1 MKTKTLTSGN
11 FSANGNF
18 SGYDAQGE
26 RWFVHGRA
34 MEALGIKADSDLKD
48 VFPLYAMVTE
58 REIQSRDENG
68 ELSDTMVV
76 RKQAT
81 TVFRTIDELV
91 KAKNADIALE
101 IAIKADLEATVSK
114 SGLTEASVK
123 ALLEASI

>member
-1 MKTKTLTSGN
+1 MKTKTITSGN

-18 SGYDAQGE
+18 SGYDASGE

-34 MEALGIKADSDLKD
+34 MESLGMKEDKDL
-48 VFPLYAMVTE
+48 VFPLYAIVTE

-68 ELSDTMVV
+68 DLSDTMVI

-81 TVFRTIDELV
+81 AIFKTVGELV
-91 KAKNADIALE
+91 SAKNADIALE

-114 SGLTEASVK
+114 SGLSESSVK

>member
-1 MKTKTLTSGN
+1 MQTKTLTSGN

-18 SGYDAQGE
+18 SGYDTSGE

-34 MEALGIKADSDLKD
+34 MEGMGMKADADLT
-48 VFPLYAMVTE
+48 FPLYAIVTE

-68 ELSDTMVV
+68 ELSDTMVI

-81 TVFRTIDELV
+81 AVFKTIGELV
-91 KAKNADIALE
+91 AAKNADIALE
-101 IAIKADLEATVSK
+101 IAIRADLEAVVSK

>member
-1 MKTKTLTSGN
+1 MKTRTLTSGN

-18 SGYDAQGE
+18 SGYDASGE

-34 MEALGIKADSDLKD
+34 MQTLGMEKDADLK
-48 VFPLYAMVTE
+48 FPLYAIVTE

-68 ELSDTMVV
+68 ELSDTMVI

-81 TVFRTIDELV
+81 AVFKTIGELV
-91 KAKNADIALE
+91 GAVNADVALD

-114 SGLTEASVK
+114 SGLSDASVK
-123 ALLEASI
+123 ALLEAVI

>member
-18 SGYDAQGE
+18 SGYDNQGE

-34 MEALGIKADSDLKD
+34 MESLGFKTDSD
-48 VFPLYAMVTE
+48 VTFPLYAIVTE

-68 ELSDTMVV
+68 DLSDTMVI

-81 TVFRTIDELV
+81 AVFKTVAELV
-91 KAKNADIALE
+91 SAKNADIALE
-101 IAIKADLEATVSK
+101 IAIKADLEAVVSK
-114 SGLTEASVK
+114 SGLSDSSVK

>member
-1 MKTKTLTSGN
+1 MKTKTFTSGN

-18 SGYDAQGE
+18 SGYDSGNV

-34 MEALGIKADSDLKD
+34 MESLGMKEDKDL
-48 VFPLYAMVTE
+48 VFPLYAIVTE

-68 ELSDTMVV
+68 ELSDTMVI

-81 TVFRTIDELV
+81 AIFKTIEELV
-91 KAKNADIALE
+91 KAKNADMALE
-101 IAIKADLEATVSK
+101 IAIKADLEAIVSK
-114 SGLTEASVK
+114 SGLSDSSIK

>member
-1 MKTKTLTSGN
+1 MKTKTITSGN

-18 SGYDAQGE
+18 SGYDASGE

-34 MEALGIKADSDLKD
+34 MESLGMKEDKDLA
-48 VFPLYAMVTE
+48 FPLYAIVTE

-68 ELSDTMVV
+68 DLSDTMVI

-81 TVFRTIDELV
+81 AIFKTVGELV
-91 KAKNADIALE
+91 SAKNADIALE

-114 SGLTEASVK
+114 SGLSESSVK